1 MGYSDVH
8 TPSLPRR
15 ITSSLVQTR
24 LQLHVQLEGA
34 SALEGNTASTRV
46 SHMQLVVYRMHPV
59 ISRINVSGSNSRPQR
74 ANNAALNSHAQR
86 PDSAAPGYDFV
97 PLGDILQ
104 TVVWPTTDVWQTAA
118 QATQHLESD
127 DLARLWI
134 SRISAQPPSV
144 VQYPEVCKNGDVTVW
159 RIRDFDPDMGLPGD
173 ARGLLSPQHSQPG
186 SLDTLIPTDT
196 LKEKFSVSE
205 TSRRLHLIFVFRH
218 SNPAGEDHVEEHFW
232 NAMDTAAS
240 LSVSLEG
247 DTIETISL
255 YVQRGQGA
263 DIYHLLL
270 MTSQWSFIWSLDP

>member
-1 MGYSDVH
+1 M
-8 TPSLPRR
+8 
-15 ITSSLVQTR
+15 
-24 LQLHVQLEGA
+24 
-34 SALEGNTASTRV
+34 
-46 SHMQLVVYRMHPV
+46 
-59 ISRINVSGSNSRPQR
+59 
-74 ANNAALNSHAQR
+74 
-86 PDSAAPGYDFV
+86 
-97 PLGDILQ
+97 LGELAILLQ
-104 TVVWPTTDVWQTAA
+104 TLMLGEPTMLLQTLMLFLRETSCIRWSGRQRLA
-118 QATQHLESD
+118 Q
-127 DLARLWI
+127 LWI
-134 SRISAQPPSV
+134 IRISAQPPSV